1 MPRELR
7 LAIQSIMLGAL
18 LAACAPTRAP
28 GATSAPATAP
38 SAPSASAAAA
48 SIPAWQAEWDRA
60 VAVAK
65 QEGKVVLF
73 GPPGAANREAML
85 SFQKTYPEVQV
96 ELTGGVVG
104 RDLVPRLMSER
115 QAGQYLWDVYVG
127 APSSAYLELKPTGAV
142 APLRPALLRPE
153 VLDESNWLGGFQ
165 DGWMDLDHEWV
176 YAFSLNLNWTVYVN
190 RQLVPANELRD
201 VEEIWDPK
209 WRGKIA
215 MIDPSSSGPGARVF
229 GTLLLT
235 KAEDKVRSLFQQ
247 DIALTRDGR
256 QLIEWLVRG
265 RYPVALAVSPDEFKP
280 FQEQGLPLDHVQPL
294 VSDDPAASG
303 LNAGR
308 GAVVMLDR
316 APHPNAARVFVNWL
330 LGPEA
335 QRIVA
340 EKSNYNSRRTDV
352 PPVDPERQVDP
363 SKDSVNLNH
372 ERYAALYVR
381 ARELAAE
388 LVQQP
393 GR

>member
-1 MPRELR
+1 VLR
-7 LAIQSIMLGAL
+7 VLLLGL
-18 LAACAPTRAP
+18 LVAACAPTAAP
-28 GATSAPATAP
+28 GATTAP
-38 SAPSASAAAA
+38 PKPAAASAAA
-48 SIPAWQAEWDRA
+48 PAAAEAPGWQAEWDRL
-60 VAVAK
+60 VAAAR

-85 SFQKTYPEVQV
+85 SFQKAYPEIQV
-96 ELTGGVVG
+96 ELTGGQVG
-104 RDLVPRLMSER
+104 RDLVPRLLSER

-153 VLDESNWLGGFQ
+153 VLDESKWLGGFQ
-165 DGWMDLDHEWV
+165 DGWMDLDHERV

-190 RQLVPANELRD
+190 RQLVPANELREVD
-201 VEEIWDPK
+201 ELWDPK
-209 WRGKIA
+209 WKGKIA
-215 MIDPSSSGPGARVF
+215 MIDPSGAGPGARVF

-235 KAEDKVRSLFQQ
+235 KGEDKVRALFQQ
-247 DIALTRDGR
+247 DVALTRDGR
-256 QLIEWLVRG
+256 QHAEWLVRG
-265 RYPVALAVSPDEFKP
+265 RYPIALAISPDELKP
-280 FQEQGLPLDHVQPL
+280 FQEQGVPLDHVQPL
-294 VSDDPAASG
+294 ISDDPAASG

-308 GAVVMLDR
+308 GAVVLLDR
-316 APHPNAARVFVNWL
+316 APHPNAARLFVNWL

-363 SKDSVNLNH
+363 TKDSVNLNH
-372 ERYAALYVR
+372 ERHGALYVR

-393 GR
+393 SR